1 MAKVKWSKQK
11 NTWDNPA
18 TDTYPNSSKL
28 DERTY
33 AEQFIEGYVQDM
45 IFNAVDASGN
55 LLSPPPSPTNS
66 NKNKLYDIKT
76 VDILMAVRSKNPF
89 YNDNKQK
96 KIFALSNASRDLTRF
111 NDRFLRDTLTVT
123 AYARNVGLE

>member
-1 MAKVKWSKQK
+1 
-11 NTWDNPA
+11 
-18 TDTYPNSSKL
+18 
-28 DERTY
+28 
-33 AEQFIEGYVQDM
+33 M

-96 KIFALSNASRDLTRF
+96 KIYALSKASRDITRF

-123 AYARNVGLE
+123 AYARNVGLEWKIKMKKDLL

>member
-1 MAKVKWSKQK
+1 MFQRFNTKVKWSKQK

-33 AEQFIEGYVQDM
+33 PEQFIEGYVQDM

-96 KIFALSNASRDLTRF
+96 KS
-111 NDRFLRDTLTVT
+111 
-123 AYARNVGLE
+123 